1 MSLDV
6 KNFINVGIK
15 HLYHIT
21 SVENLGS
28 ILRNN
33 LLSKGE
39 LKKNNIIHSDISYQG
54 AQYIR
59 EDKHPRIVKNHI
71 PLFFNFI
78 NPMLYAKK
86 ENHDSLLII
95 EFDISDLTLRN
106 PVNFGKSFFTGKNL
120 IYTDEEEHYYNSEAL
135 YYLPLTIF
143 SEIGWQSI
151 NNENVFLQEAQ
162 CEFLFYKEIKSESIK
177 KIYVNNFGLQ
187 SKVKELI
194 KDFNLKLD
202 IDVQIHNFQ
211 FSSGSRLD
219 KTTLEEKYN
228 NEIARLAKKY
238 DELPEIIELRREEE
252 ELNKRRK
259 EANRNNYLKTLSHE
273 KLVQTVESYGL
284 GANESKQL
292 IEYIKVLRKEEDE
305 LNKRREEAWKREVE
319 QRKEAL
325 RNDFLKTLSHEQLVQ
340 TVESYGL
347 GANESKQLIEYIKV
361 LRRQEDE
368 LNKRREEAYQR
379 AERKRLNRERKIIED
394 KIFKENAVKH
404 QNFVKLILKKIKLT
418 ETKKNKLR
426 KKIISESLALYKKKY
441 EQTNHRK
448 IHRQEYIQ
456 KIQRKLYERYIIS
469 E

>member
-292 IEYIKVLRKEEDE
+292 IEYIKVLR
-305 LNKRREEAWKREVE
+305 
-319 QRKEAL
+319 
-325 RNDFLKTLSHEQLVQ
+325 
-340 TVESYGL
+340 
-347 GANESKQLIEYIKV
+347 
-361 LRRQEDE
+361 RQEDE